1 MSGALRT
8 RGGGT
13 GWGWTGRWAPVSFSS
28 KPRELVQVFS
38 QEGEGSEFI

>member
-1 MSGALRT
+1 MGLDREM
-8 RGGGT
+8 G
-13 GWGWTGRWAPVSFSS
+13 PCKLFL